1 MTKGFSLRNFRDFIK
16 DIYEVST
23 YKSKGSFKSVF
34 IFSDNDVVQE
44 SFLEDVNNM
53 LSTGLVP
60 NLYLPDELVK
70 IKDDSKR
77 QFKKDGL
84 NSDI

>member
-1 MTKGFSLRNFRDFIK
+1 MFRDFVK
-16 DIYEVST
+16 ELYETST

-53 LSTGLVP
+53 LSSGVIP
-60 NLYLPDELVK
+60 NLY
-70 IKDDSKR
+70 
-77 QFKKDGL
+77 
-84 NSDI
+84 